1 MGLPALMSRTPRALD
16 DEPRQ
21 TRQLVS
27 FRIGE
32 EEFGVDILMVQ
43 EIIRLPNI
51 TPIPNAPSFILGMI
65 NLRGK
70 IIPVIDL
77 RQRLRIHG
85 GGRTENDRRSRI
97 LIVEMFTHV
106 TGFIVDSVSEVMKI
120 AEGEIEPTPH
130 LVASSINA
138 EYIQG
143 VIKLPNRLIM
153 LLDFSRILNPQEGR
167 EMERFDLQNPPNE
180 RDAGIPKL
188 GIPSVPHYENP

>member
-1 MGLPALMSRTPRALD
+1 MGLPALMARAPRALD

-77 RQRLRIHG
+77 RQRLRING
-85 GGRTENDRRSRI
+85 GARSENDRRSRI
-97 LIVEMFTHV
+97 LIVEMFTQD
-106 TGFIVDSVSEVMKI
+106 TGFIDDTVSEVMKV
-120 AEGEIEPTPH
+120 AEAEIEPTPH

-153 LLDFSRILNPQEGR
+153 LLDFSRILHPQEGR
-167 EMERFDLQNPPNE
+167 DMERLDLQNATLDRDVGAPGLGVPNV
-180 RDAGIPKL
+180 AHL
-188 GIPSVPHYENP
+188 ENQ